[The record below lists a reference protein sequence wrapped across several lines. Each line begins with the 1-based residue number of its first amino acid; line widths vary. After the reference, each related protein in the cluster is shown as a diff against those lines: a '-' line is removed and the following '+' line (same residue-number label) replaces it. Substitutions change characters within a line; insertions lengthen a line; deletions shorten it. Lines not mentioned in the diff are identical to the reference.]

1 MVENENVQIRRGEKE
16 VENVNVEYDESTVR
30 TELLMS
36 VGPAEGEQVIVRV
49 VAAQVEQYHP
59 KRRQPHRELHRWR
72 QDEEAR

>member
-1 MVENENVQIRRGEKE
+1 MRIWRGEKE
-16 VENVNVEYDESTVR
+16 VENGNVEYDKSTVR
-30 TELLMS
+30 RELQMN
-36 VGPAEGEQVIVRV
+36 VGLAEVEQVIVHV